1 MCTPVHVTTR
11 ATCTAPCLAPFH
23 STRGIRSAE
32 TAVQPWA
39 WCVVRVRR
47 YLPTLRNKFGALSTE
62 IVSMPSTQTLT
73 DCDDKLGFFVAAAS
87 VCFVSVLETLI
98 SAKIADMRV
107 ENNEWVSPLSLHVP
121 ISMPHACLVRATMIL
136 VLASCGD
143 VRRRGDFH
151 EGREIVGMSA
161 ARLQKPCLR
170 TPGTIGVQLPLQNT
184 LFLPPVSCFLW
195 PRTYSE

>member
-1 MCTPVHVTTR
+1 
-11 ATCTAPCLAPFH
+11 
-23 STRGIRSAE
+23 
-32 TAVQPWA
+32 
-39 WCVVRVRR
+39 
-47 YLPTLRNKFGALSTE
+47 
-62 IVSMPSTQTLT
+62 MPSTQTLT
-73 DCDDKLGFFVAAAS
+73 DCDDKMGFVVAAAS

-107 ENNEWVSPLSLHVP
+107 ENNEWVSPFSLHVP

-161 ARLQKPCLR
+161 ARLQKPRLR
-170 TPGTIGVQLPLQNT
+170 TPGTIGVQ
-184 LFLPPVSCFLW
+184 
-195 PRTYSE
+195 